1 MTKVVFITS
10 SGAWALPADFSSL
23 VSIEGIGGGAGG
35 RPGYINA
42 FFQQAAA
49 PGGGGGAYAKITALS
64 GLSANATVYVQVGA
78 GGGSNAAG
86 GDTWFNKT
94 SNAAPTSTADGIL
107 AKAGSAPA
115 SNTAGGLGG
124 SATASIGD
132 TKFAG
137 GNGGNVTGALTTGGG
152 GAAGPNAAGGNAKG
166 TNNFEGGNGNGG
178 QTGGGTGGTTYSA
191 TGGVGSYWTQT
202 SNNATAGPGGGAAGR
217 NTVGQ
222 GSAGGSY
229 GGAGSGGGGLNNAGG
244 SGQPG
249 IIVFTY
255 NEVTTDA
262 TLSATEAAD
271 TASLSLSAF
280 TTAAVEAT
288 EAADTADIRLTDA
301 NIVVLQVTEPPD
313 LAIFTIPF
321 EIAAL
326 EATEAHDALAFSGT
340 VRGWSPVNPSTN
352 DVWSDQSAAAPNWS
366 PDGATASDWTPLNP
380 T

>member
-107 AKAGSAPA
+107 AKGGSVGAT
-115 SNTAGGLGG
+115 NTAGGLGG
-124 SATASIGD
+124 SATSSIGD
-132 TKFAG
+132 TKFSG
-137 GNGGNVTGALTTGGG
+137 GNGGTVTAGITTGGG
-152 GAAGPNAAGGNAKG
+152 GAGGPNAAGGNAKG
-166 TNNFEGGNGNGG
+166 TGSFQGGNGNGG

-191 TGGVGSYWTQT
+191 AGGAGSYWTQT
-202 SNNATAGPGGGAAGR
+202 SNSATAGPGGGAAGR
-217 NTVGQ
+217 NTIGQ
-222 GSAGGSY
+222 GAAGGSY
-229 GGAGSGGGGLNNAGG
+229 GGGGSGGGGLNNAGG
-244 SGQPG
+244 AGQPG

-255 NEVTTDA
+255 NEFSTDA
-262 TLSATEAAD
+262 SLSATEGTD
-271 TASLSLSAF
+271 TASVSLSAF
-280 TTAAVEAT
+280 TTVAVEAS
-288 EAADTADIRLTDA
+288 EARDVADIRLTDA
-301 NIVVLQVTEPPD
+301 NIIVLQATEARD
-313 LAIFTIPF
+313 LAIIAIPF

-326 EATEAHDALAFSGT
+326 EATEAPDALAFSGT
-340 VRGWSPVNPSTN
+340 VRGWSPVNPSQD